1 MGPLSQMHRM
11 EIFPIGIV
19 HSGVRSRSGM
29 PVQGVDAEIEVFP
42 DYAAALSGIGE
53 SSHLILICW
62 LHEADRSVLKAVA
75 RKVSSDLPEKG
86 VFSLRSPVR
95 PNPLSVSVVR
105 LRDLREGRILELA
118 NVDLIDG
125 TPVIDIKP
133 YQRGWDC
140 VFSATSHDRTEKIQK
155 MGPGE
160 YRESLI
166 REAVNY
172 HGELCPGVAVAVRIA
187 EAATRILGCDLAVPQ
202 VSIAP
207 GADPC
212 IADALIGITGVRP
225 GNRRLRHPGGECC
238 AFAGPGVEVIFRLR
252 DAPGSVE
259 AVLAAR
265 EASLFDCEVSSRC
278 D

>member
-1 MGPLSQMHRM
+1 MQRM

-19 HSGVRSRSGM
+19 HSSIRSRSDM

-42 DYAAALSGIGE
+42 DYVAALDGIKE

-62 LHEADRSVLKAVA
+62 LHEADRNVLKAVA
-75 RKVSSDLPEKG
+75 RKVSGDLPERG

-105 LRDLREGRILELA
+105 LCGLREGRILNLA
-118 NVDLIDG
+118 NVDLIDE

-140 VFSATSHDRTEKIQK
+140 IFSATGHDRTEKIRK

-160 YRESLI
+160 YRKSLI

-187 EAATRILGCDLAVPQ
+187 EAAARILGCDLAVPE
-202 VSIAP
+202 VAVAP
-207 GADPC
+207 GTDPC
-212 IADALIGITGVRP
+212 IADALIGITGARP
-225 GNRRLRHPGGECC
+225 GNRRLRHPGGEDCIV
-238 AFAGPGVEVIFRLR
+238 AAPGMEVIFHLR
-252 DAPGSVE
+252 DAPESIE

-265 EASLFDCEVSSRC
+265 EESLFDCELAFPDDR
-278 D
+278 